1 MPRTSTLNRL
11 RAGPKDTIPM
21 VGKPPRKQRSSRF
34 IVTEKVD
41 IERLP
46 PFLETPPAERPQLFV
61 KKLHQ
66 CRVLF
71 DFNDA
76 SAELKGKQIKAQ
88 TLHEMLEYITT
99 QRGVITDSVYPE
111 VVGMV
116 SLPNFPF
123 FFYLLISDSSLPPT
137 SSARYPLPS
146 IPRETLLTQR
156 KTNLS

>member
-1 MPRTSTLNRL
+1 
-11 RAGPKDTIPM
+11 M

-41 IERLP
+41 IERLA
-46 PFLETPPAERPQLFV
+46 PFLGLSLLIFFALYRLILSLETPPAERPQLFV

-99 QRGVITDSVYPE
+99 QRGVITDAVYPE

-116 SLPNFPF
+116 SLPTSP
-123 FFYLLISDSSLPPT
+123 SSFT
-137 SSARYPLPS
+137 
-146 IPRETLLTQR
+146 
-156 KTNLS
+156 

>member
-1 MPRTSTLNRL
+1 
-11 RAGPKDTIPM
+11 M

-46 PFLETPPAERPQLFV
+46 PFLGQSLLLFLAILYLYRLIVTPETPPTERPQLFV

-99 QRGVITDSVYPE
+99 QRGVITESLYPE

-116 SLPNFPF
+116 RLP
-123 FFYLLISDSSLPPT
+123 YLLFFSTYYLLNLVCYQPLSLDT
-137 SSARYPLPS
+137 PS
-146 IPRETLLTQR
+146 RQSHR
-156 KTNLS
+156 RRF

>member
-1 MPRTSTLNRL
+1 
-11 RAGPKDTIPM
+11 M

-46 PFLETPPAERPQLFV
+46 PFLGKSLLISLILYRLIVTLETPPTERPQLFV

-116 SLPNFPF
+116 GLLNFPF
-123 FFYLLISDSSLPPT
+123 FFYLIISNPSLPPT

-146 IPRETLLTQR
+146 IQRETLLTQR